1 MIARLCKSA
10 PAQMLAA
17 VGAAIA
23 LGLADPRLAV
33 HARPLS
39 DIFVRAIGL
48 IMSPL
53 IFCLLVSGIASMR
66 GAGILGRTGMRAL
79 LYFAAMS
86 VLSLLAGLLAATVL
100 QPGVGFAAGA
110 SGFAPTSLDYDW
122 LGQYGPAA
130 AAVNLALQL
139 PRFNNVYFMLAAIPA
154 GLLLARPGARAEAG
168 LAAIDKLGGKLFALV
183 QLTLRFAP
191 LAAFGAVASTIGRYG
206 IVSLLPLLH
215 FIVACNLASV
225 AFVLLVTGG
234 AAALGGLSIV
244 RFIAYVREEI
254 LLVFFTSSSLAALP
268 ALSDKLTRMGCAQPV
283 VALVLP
289 FGYSLNLTGT
299 NLYIILS
306 ILFLAQAANV
316 ELSIAQLAA
325 ILAVT
330 MVMSKSAAGV
340 AGSGLATLTAILA
353 IVDIVPVEM
362 VALLVGIDRTMK
374 CRSITNFI
382 GNGVACAVVA
392 AWEQRLDRKQ
402 MTSALGGDA
411 SQARRT

>member
-1 MIARLCKSA
+1 MIARLCRSA

-17 VGAAIA
+17 IGAALV

-39 DIFVRAIGL
+39 DLFVRAIGL

-66 GAGILGRTGMRAL
+66 GAGVLGRTGLRAV
-79 LYFAAMS
+79 LYFLAMS
-86 VLSLLAGLLAATVL
+86 VLSLLAGLLAATLL

-110 SGFAPTSLDYDW
+110 GGFVPAGLDADW
-122 LGQYGPAA
+122 LGPYGPAA
-130 AAVNLALQL
+130 AAKL
-139 PRFNNVYFMLAAIPA
+139 PRLNNVYFMAAAIPA
-154 GLLLARPGARAEAG
+154 GLLLAQPGPRAEAG

-191 LAAFGAVASTIGRYG
+191 LAAFGAVASTIGSYG

-215 FIVACNLASV
+215 FIVACNLASG

-234 AAALGGLSIV
+234 AAAFAGLSIV

-254 LLVFFTSSSLAALP
+254 VLVFFTCSSLAALP
-268 ALSDKLTRMGCAQPV
+268 ALSDKLTRMGCAPPV

-299 NLYIILS
+299 TLYIVLS

-316 ELSIAQLAA
+316 ELSVAQLAE

-330 MVMSKSAAGV
+330 MIMSKSAAGV
-340 AGSGLATLTAILA
+340 AGSGLATLTATLA
-353 IVDIVPVEM
+353 ILDVVPVEM

-392 AWEQRLDRKQ
+392 AWEQRLDRTQ
-402 MTSALGGDA
+402 MASALGGDA
-411 SQARRT
+411 G

>member
-1 MIARLCKSA
+1 MIARLGKSP

-17 VGAAIA
+17 VGSGIA
-23 LGLADPRLAV
+23 LGLADPHLAV

-39 DIFVRAIGL
+39 DVFVRVIAL

-53 IFCLLVSGIASMR
+53 IFCMLVSGIASMR
-66 GAGILGRTGMRAL
+66 GACVLGRTGIRAL

-100 QPGVGFAAGA
+100 QPGAGFAAGA
-110 SGFAPTSLDYDW
+110 SALAAIGHDCDW
-122 LGQYGPAA
+122 PGPAA
-130 AAVNLALQL
+130 AAHLVQQL
-139 PRFNNVYFMLAAIPA
+139 PRLNNVYFMLMAIPA
-154 GLLLARPGARAEAG
+154 GLLVARPGARADAG

-183 QLTLRFAP
+183 QLVLRCAP
-191 LAAFGAVASTIGRYG
+191 LAAFGAVASTIGTYG

-215 FIVACNLASV
+215 FIVACNLASA
-225 AFVLLVTGG
+225 AFVLVVTG
-234 AAALGGLSIV
+234 AAAALAGLSIV

-254 LLVFFTSSSLAALP
+254 LLVIFTSSSLAALP
-268 ALSDKLTRMGCAQPV
+268 PLTEKLTRMGCAQPV

-299 NLYIILS
+299 NLYIVLS
-306 ILFLAQAANV
+306 ILFLAQAANI
-316 ELSIAQLAA
+316 ELSFAQLAA

-330 MVMSKSAAGV
+330 MIMSKSAAGV
-340 AGSGLATLTAILA
+340 AGSGLATLAATLAIL
-353 IVDIVPVEM
+353 DIVPVDL

-392 AWEQRLDRKQ
+392 AWEQRLDRQK
-402 MTSALGGDA
+402 MAEALRGDQSTGMIEA
-411 SQARRT
+411 AK

>member
-17 VGAAIA
+17 VGSGIA
-23 LGLADPRLAV
+23 LGLADPHLAM
-33 HARPLS
+33 HAKPLS
-39 DIFVRAIGL
+39 DVFVRVIGL

-53 IFCLLVSGIASMR
+53 IFCMLVSGIASMR
-66 GAGILGRTGMRAL
+66 GARVLGRTGIRAL
-79 LYFAAMS
+79 LYFSAMS
-86 VLSLLAGLLAATVL
+86 VLSLLAGLLAAMVFR
-100 QPGVGFAAGA
+100 PGAGFTTGAGGFAATGNE
-110 SGFAPTSLDYDW
+110 YDW
-122 LGQYGPAA
+122 LGHYGPAA
-130 AAVNLALQL
+130 AAVKLLLQL
-139 PRFNNVYFMLAAIPA
+139 PRFNNVYFMLMAIPP
-154 GLLLARPGARAEAG
+154 GLLLARPGARADAG

-183 QLTLRFAP
+183 QLSLRFAP

-215 FIVACNLASV
+215 FIVACNLASAV
-225 AFVLLVTGG
+225 FVLLVIGG
-234 AAALGGLSIV
+234 AAAWAGLSIM

-254 LLVFFTSSSLAALP
+254 LLVFITSSSLAALP
-268 ALSDKLTRMGCAQPV
+268 PLSEKLTRMGCAQPV

-289 FGYSLNLTGT
+289 FGYSLNLAGT
-299 NLYIILS
+299 NLYLVLS
-306 ILFLAQAANV
+306 ILFLAQAAHI
-316 ELSIAQLAA
+316 ELSLAQLAT

-340 AGSGLATLTAILA
+340 AGSGLATLAATMA
-353 IVDIVPVEM
+353 IVDIVPVDM

-392 AWEQRLDRKQ
+392 AWEQRLDRKK
-402 MTSALGGDA
+402 MAGALGVH
-411 SQARRT
+411 S